1 MVINE
6 ANQHPLCFLMRF
18 KMTKAN
24 IGRYGWT
31 TCLQAREREITLVN
45 VRNQSGPNQLL
56 TLSIN
61 SLVNVIQFPVADH
74 FQNVIIKH
82 IQYFTCL

>member
-1 MVINE
+1 MVGLL
-6 ANQHPLCFLMRF
+6 ACKQ
-18 KMTKAN
+18 
-24 IGRYGWT
+24 
-31 TCLQAREREITLVN
+31 EREITLVN

-61 SLVNVIQFPVADH
+61 SLVNVIQFPVADP